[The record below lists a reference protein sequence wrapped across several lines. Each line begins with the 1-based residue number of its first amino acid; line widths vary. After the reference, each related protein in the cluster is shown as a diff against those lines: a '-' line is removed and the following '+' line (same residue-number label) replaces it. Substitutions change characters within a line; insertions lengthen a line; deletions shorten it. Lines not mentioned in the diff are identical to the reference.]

1 VAEIYVFEIEDA
13 DADGW
18 TAEVAV
24 LAPSR
29 AEARRAL
36 TASGLHRKQIRHEG
50 RPIRIG
56 SVADLPAIAAP
67 PHVLR
72 RRNDD
77 AGWTAWEPV
86 PEGATLNWRVARR
99 PGTGGD
105 RR

>member
-1 VAEIYVFEIEDA
+1 MFEIEDA

-99 PGTGGD
+99 PGD
-105 RR
+105 